1 MEAAIG
7 QQVTEGLERSCKG
20 EERVRS
26 IHAAG
31 RPGFEFM
38 EARFFGDVFEPHR
51 HDTYAIGLTLGGV
64 QRFRY
69 RGEER
74 QSLPGDILVLHP
86 DEEHDGG
93 AGNEAALHYCMLY
106 VPPDLLAPAL
116 TGRGR
121 ALPFVRDPVFHDPAL
136 RGKIRA
142 CFSEIE
148 SPDAD
153 GLLLDDLL
161 VDVAEGLAS
170 HAGGLLPPPR
180 SQPLRQVRAA
190 CAFME
195 AHLAR
200 NIHSTE
206 LEAITGIDRF
216 ALSRAFRA
224 VLHTSP
230 HRYFLMRRLDRARL
244 LLRHG
249 TPLAEAAAETG
260 FADQAHFSR
269 HFKKAYGLT
278 PGRWNALLSRSQQ

>member
-7 QQVTEGLERSCKG
+7 HKVSEGLERSCKRD
-20 EERVRS
+20 ERVRS

-31 RPGFEFM
+31 QPGFEFM

-69 RGEER
+69 RGVER
-74 QSLPGDILVLHP
+74 KSLPDDILVLHP

-93 AGNEAALHYCMLY
+93 AGNEAELHYCMLY
-106 VPPDLLAPAL
+106 VPPALLAPAL

-121 ALPFVRDPVFHDPAL
+121 ALPFVRDPVFNDPAL
-136 RGKIRA
+136 RKKILG
-142 CFSEIE
+142 CFAEVDGS
-148 SPDAD
+148 DKD
-153 GLLLDDLL
+153 GLLLDDVL
-161 VDVAEGLAS
+161 VDVAEGLS
-170 HAGGLLPPPR
+170 MHAGAPVIAGR
-180 SQPLRQVRAA
+180 SQPLRQIKAA
-190 CAFME
+190 CAYMD

-200 NIHSTE
+200 NIHSAE
-206 LEAITGIDRF
+206 LETVTGIDRF
-216 ALSRAFRA
+216 ALSRAFRS

-244 LLRHG
+244 LLGDG
-249 TPLAEAAAETG
+249 TPLAEAAAESG

-278 PGRWNALLSRSQQ
+278 PGRWSALLTGKRR

>member
-1 MEAAIG
+1 MDAAIG
-7 QQVTEGLERSCKG
+7 QQVSEGLERSCKG
-20 EERVRS
+20 NERVRS

-31 RPGFEFM
+31 RPGFEFV

-51 HDTYAIGLTLGGV
+51 HDTYAIGLTLGGI

-69 RGEER
+69 RGVER
-74 QSLPGDILVLHP
+74 RSLPGDILVLHP

-93 AGNEAALHYCMLY
+93 AGNEAELHYRMLY
-106 VPPDLLAPAL
+106 VPPALLAPAL
-116 TGRGR
+116 SGRGR
-121 ALPFVRDPVFHDPAL
+121 ALPFVRDPVFHDMAL
-136 RGKIRA
+136 REKILA
-142 CFSEIE
+142 CFAEIE
-148 SPDAD
+148 HPETD

-161 VDVAEGLAS
+161 VDVAEGLSS
-170 HAGGLLPPPR
+170 HAGAILPAAR
-180 SQPLRQVRAA
+180 SQPLRQVRDA

-200 NIHSTE
+200 NIHSAE

-224 VLHTSP
+224 VLHSSP

-244 LLRHG
+244 LLGDG
-249 TPLAEAAAETG
+249 TPLAQAAAETG

-278 PGRWNALLSRSQQ
+278 PGRWSTLLSRSRQ